1 MNPSSVSRFSYLGE
15 GCTVE
20 FKRSGTSELERGKCV
35 SANATWEVI
44 LVGSADDGEV
54 CEVGHYK
61 RLKPDFRSIAC
72 SAVPPIGAE
81 IDNIRPLCFV
91 HRDDRSR

>member
-1 MNPSSVSRFSYLGE
+1 MNPSSVSHFPYLGE

-44 LVGSADDGEV
+44 LVGSGGMMEKYV
-54 CEVGHYK
+54 
-61 RLKPDFRSIAC
+61 RLATIN
-72 SAVPPIGAE
+72 G
-81 IDNIRPLCFV
+81 
-91 HRDDRSR
+91 

>member
-1 MNPSSVSRFSYLGE
+1 M
-15 GCTVE
+15 
-20 FKRSGTSELERGKCV
+20 
-35 SANATWEVI
+35 
-44 LVGSADDGEV
+44 GSADDGEV

-81 IDNIRPLCFV
+81 IDSIRPLCFV